1 MFFFDEIIF
10 INFSKSTLIFQLL
23 WSKWSGL
30 VAFFA
35 TESNNRQHSVQI
47 YIRAKIFIYICNKK
61 ISMNNDFLQA
71 HMSENICFGCGQKHP
86 DGLQIKSIWQG
97 DEMICEWTP
106 QEKYQGWKNLLNGGI
121 MATLM
126 DCHTMATATAYA
138 YKIENDRDW
147 DSEPVYR
154 YATGT
159 LNIKYLKPTPI
170 QQKITLKARVIETKG
185 KKTIVNCEIWS
196 GNEKTAE
203 GQVVA
208 IRVFDSSQDNSNNI
222 FNG

>member
-1 MFFFDEIIF
+1 
-10 INFSKSTLIFQLL
+10 
-23 WSKWSGL
+23 
-30 VAFFA
+30 
-35 TESNNRQHSVQI
+35 
-47 YIRAKIFIYICNKK
+47 
-61 ISMNNDFLQA
+61 
-71 HMSENICFGCGQKHP
+71 
-86 DGLQIKSIWQG
+86 
-97 DEMICEWTP
+97 
-106 QEKYQGWKNLLNGGI
+106 
-121 MATLM
+121 
-126 DCHTMATATAYA
+126 
-138 YKIENDRDW
+138 
-147 DSEPVYR
+147 VYR